1 MHLPPH
7 RLRSIVGALLAAAL
21 LVPLAGCADRSAGGA
36 VGLRQT
42 LDDWRQRAGAP
53 AAVLAVD
60 SPRLTWTGSSG
71 TLRPGG
77 GRPVDAHD
85 PFRVASITKL
95 FVATVVLQLVAE
107 GRLRLDDPLGDYLP
121 DFPDAGRI
129 TVRRLLDHT
138 SGVPDY
144 TQVEGWGAGLLEDR
158 DRTWTPGEIV
168 AVAARREPE
177 FAPGTDYAYSNT
189 DYVLLGEVIR
199 VATGASW
206 SEQVR
211 TRILEPLGLRDTY
224 VAGTGGA
231 EHEPPVIPGF
241 FDVDDDG
248 DQENVETGGPWPA
261 QDTSEGAAGALVSTA
276 ADLVAFGDALFR
288 GRLLDDA
295 SLATMTSPGPHHSRT
310 SNYGLGLEIQRRDYR
325 TTTWG
330 HGGFLPGFRS
340 TLRYLPD
347 ADLLVVALV
356 NDSRADA
363 DDLAELA
370 YRGVVASD
378 RP

>member
-1 MHLPPH
+1 VTTLSQ
-7 RLRSIVGALLAAAL
+7 LRRTVGVLLAAGL
-21 LVPLAGCADRSAGGA
+21 LVPLVGCADREPLGA
-36 VGLRQT
+36 TGLQQT
-42 LDDWRQRAGAP
+42 LDGWRQRAGAP

-71 TLRPGG
+71 TRRPGG
-77 GRPVDAHD
+77 GAEVTARDH
-85 PFRVASITKL
+85 FRVASITKV
-95 FVATVVLQLVAE
+95 FVATVVLQLAAE
-107 GRLRLDDPLGDYLP
+107 HRLRLDDPLTDYLP
-121 DFPDAGRI
+121 DFPGAERI

-144 TQVEGWGAGLLEDR
+144 TQIEGFGRRLQEDR
-158 DRTWTPGEIV
+158 DRVWRPSEIITL
-168 AVAARREPE
+168 AARRSAE
-177 FAPGTDYAYSNT
+177 FDPGTDYAYSNT

-199 VATGASW
+199 AATGVSW
-206 SEQVR
+206 AEQVR
-211 TRILEPLGLRDTY
+211 ARILEPLELRDTY

-276 ADLVAFGDALFR
+276 GDLVAFGDALFR

-295 SLATMTSPGPHHSRT
+295 ALAAMTSPGPHHPRI
-310 SNYGLGLEIQRRDYR
+310 SNYGLGLEIQQRDYR

-370 YRGVVASD
+370 YRGVAASD
-378 RP
+378 HP

>member
-1 MHLPPH
+1 MTTLSHL
-7 RLRSIVGALLAAAL
+7 RRTVGVLLAVGL
-21 LVPLAGCADRSAGGA
+21 LVPVVGCAERAPLGAAG
-36 VGLRQT
+36 LQQT
-42 LDDWRQRAGAP
+42 LDEWRQRAGAP

-60 SPRLTWTGSSG
+60 SPTLTWTGSSG
-71 TLRPGG
+71 TRRPGDG
-77 GRPVDAHD
+77 AKVTAQDH
-85 PFRVASITKL
+85 FRVASITKM
-95 FVATVVLQLVAE
+95 FVATVVLQLADE
-107 GRLRLDDPLGDYLP
+107 HRLRLDDALTAYLP
-121 DFPDAGRI
+121 DFPGAERI
-129 TVRRLLDHT
+129 TVRQLLAHA

-144 TQVEGWGAGLLEDR
+144 TRIEGFGRRLLEDR
-158 DRTWTPGEIV
+158 DRVWRPSEIITL
-168 AVAARREPE
+168 AARRSAE
-177 FAPGTDYAYSNT
+177 FDPGTDYAYSNT

-199 VATGASW
+199 VATGVSW
-206 SEQVR
+206 AEQVR

-224 VAGTGGA
+224 VAGTGRA
-231 EHEPPVIPGF
+231 EHQAPVIPGF

-248 DQENVETGGPWPA
+248 IQENVETGGPWPA

-276 ADLVAFGDALFR
+276 GDLVAFGDALFR

-295 SLATMTSPGPHHSRT
+295 ALTTMTTPGPHHPRT

-370 YRGVVASD
+370 YRGVAASEH
-378 RP
+378 P